1 MNIVT
6 YMGILSAFAFF
17 LPVLLIFLLRLT
29 DNKSLVALLCYFLI
43 TGVYN
48 LIGVAILKVPVYIEE
63 TLFVISNYL
72 DAPLMLIGVLFFCTS
87 AQRRKTIYISLA
99 IFVTYEIVIA
109 IIHGFTAASVIYVMG
124 PGILLLLGYSVF
136 FFTHYVK
143 LSIEKNS
150 GFGKTFMATSIVFA
164 YGCYAI
170 IYFFYY
176 LQKTSPMD
184 DVFLIYYIASF
195 VASVLMSIG
204 LIIYK
209 KRLKHFKDIEL
220 TRKELRMFFGNN

>member
-17 LPVLLIFLLRLT
+17 IPVLLIFLLRLT
-29 DNKSLVALLCYFLI
+29 DNKSLVALLCYFFI

-48 LIGVAILKVPVYIEE
+48 LIGVTILKVPVHIEE
-63 TLFVISNYL
+63 RLFVISNYL
-72 DAPLMLIGVLFFCTS
+72 DAPLMLIGFLFFCTT
-87 AQRRKTIYISLA
+87 AQRRRTIYFSLG

-109 IIHGFTAASVIYVMG
+109 VIYGFSPASVIYIMG
-124 PGILLLLGYSVF
+124 PGIVLLLVYSVF

-150 GFGKTFMATSIVFA
+150 GFGKTFMITSIVFA
-164 YGCYAI
+164 YGCYAM

-176 LQKTSPMD
+176 LQKSSPID

-204 LIIYK
+204 IIIYK
-209 KRLKHFKDIEL
+209 KRLKQFKDIEL
-220 TRKELRMFFGNN
+220 TRRELRIFFGNP